1 MDTQEMDNLIIHP
14 PVPVT
19 LLPKSDKLNIT
30 ALSRLFNNTTNSY
43 KFLFFISLLDILV
56 RRKFDV
62 QEPISFD
69 ELTIEMLANAWF
81 PHTFF
86 KLSFGTQDTIAKKL
100 DSLVINVEE
109 PVFKFRDA
117 DKKLLRKAISLAELG
132 NANRLMEYV
141 PYRLLVPFLETEM
154 CNVDKGKWMVL
165 ESALPSIANS
175 NFKIKH
181 PLYKFD
187 SDNYKDCK
195 NIYFNSLWCEYI
207 KEHYSIIYGWTS
219 WNWLQYMQKR
229 NPSTPGISN
238 KLFMPVKR
246 DSLTKQTS
254 YWKKILDENNG
265 TPIRCIYSGTPLKVG
280 NFSLDHYLPWSF
292 VAHDQLWNL
301 IPTLPSVN
309 SCKSNNLPDERYFNT
324 FIQMQ
329 YDGLLIAKQIFSQH
343 EFDKQTEHFIADLA
357 LKETTDLLEFEKLQD
372 AYKRTISP
380 LTLLAI
386 NQGFTKGWHYN

>member
-1 MDTQEMDNLIIHP
+1 MMESMQ
-14 PVPVT
+14 
-19 LLPKSDKLNIT
+19 LPSSDKLNIT
-30 ALSRLFNNTTNSY
+30 ALSRLFSNTTNSY

-56 RRKFDV
+56 RRNFEV
-62 QEPISFD
+62 QEPISYE
-69 ELTIEMLANAWF
+69 ELIIEMLANAWF

-109 PVFKFRDA
+109 PVFQFKDG
-117 DKKLLRKAISLAELG
+117 DKKLLRKAISSAELG
-132 NANRLMEYV
+132 NANRLMEFV
-141 PYRLLVPFLETEM
+141 PYRLLVPFLDNEM
-154 CNVDKGKWMVL
+154 RNVDKGKWMVL
-165 ESALPSIANS
+165 ELALPAVANN
-175 NFKIKH
+175 NFIIKH

-187 SDNYKDCK
+187 SDSYKDCK
-195 NIYFNSLWCEYI
+195 NIYFNSLWGEYI
-207 KEHYSIIYGWTS
+207 KEHYTIIKGWVS

-246 DSLTKQTS
+246 DSLLKQTN
-254 YWKKILDENNG
+254 YWKKILCDSNRTEFK
-265 TPIRCIYSGTPLKVG
+265 CIYSGAPLSIN

-309 SCKSNNLPDERYFNT
+309 SSKSNNLPDERYFNA

-329 YDGLLIAKQIFSQH
+329 YNGIVIAKKIFSQR
-343 EFDKQTEHFIADLA
+343 EFDKQTEHFISDFA
-357 LKETTDLLEFEKLQD
+357 LKESSDLLDLNKLQD
-372 AYKRTISP
+372 AYKRTVQP
-380 LTLLAI
+380 LNLLAN
-386 NQGFTKGWHYN
+386 NQGFKKDWYYN